1 MLSFSPNDRISIND
15 AISHNYHTSVRNE
28 SCESI
33 SRHPMSS
40 DIETVGESGKNLL
53 INVIKEVLAYRS

>member
-1 MLSFSPNDRISIND
+1 MLSFSPNDRISVND
-15 AISHNYHTSVRNE
+15 AVCHSYHSSVRNE
-28 SCESI
+28 NCELVS
-33 SRHPMSS
+33 SHPMSS